1 MPKPVLNPAPAK
13 RPTLAP
19 APAKRA
25 ALAPPP
31 AVHIA
36 ESAETFLPSGS
47 VLLDLVLGGGWC
59 MGRVAN
65 LVGDRSSGKT
75 LLAVEACANFAR
87 RYDVGSVRYVE
98 AEAAFD
104 EQYAE
109 LIGMPKGVK
118 MESDVQT
125 VEQLDKDVAEFLESR
140 KKGDG
145 PCMYVLDSLDAL
157 SDEAEMQREIDKG
170 SYGSGKAKKMS
181 EFFRRRIKLIEDRDC
196 LFMVISQI
204 RDKLNVTFGETKT
217 RSGGRALDFYSSQ
230 IVWLAEIGKIHKQV
244 LGEKRT
250 VGLEVKART
259 KKNKVGIPFRD
270 CELSVIFSYGVDDE
284 VSMFNWLKDQKQ
296 LGQLALGEKE
306 VLPAIADARKNGERD
321 ILADIHDDLKA
332 AVKARWRRIEE
343 ALAPTMKKYG

>member
-1 MPKPVLNPAPAK
+1 MPKPRLALEAPKAAK

-19 APAKRA
+19 PPAPAIN
-25 ALAPPP
+25 
-31 AVHIA
+31 IA
-36 ESAETFLPSGS
+36 ESNETFLPSGS

-59 MGRVAN
+59 LGRCVN

-87 RYDVGSVRYVE
+87 LYEPGSIRYVE

-109 LIGMPKGVK
+109 MIGMPRGVQ
-118 MESDVQT
+118 MEDGVQT
-125 VEQLDKDVAEFLESR
+125 VEQLHDDISEFLEKR

-157 SDEAEMQREIDKG
+157 SDAAEMERDIEKG
-170 SYGSGKAKKMS
+170 SYGGGKAKKMS
-181 EFFRRRIKLIEDRDC
+181 EFFRKRIKLIEDRKC
-196 LFMVISQI
+196 LFIVISQI

-217 RSGGRALDFYSSQ
+217 RSGGRALDFYASQ
-230 IVWLAEIGKIHKQV
+230 IVWLAEVGKIHKQV

-270 CELSVIFSYGVDDE
+270 CELSIVFSYGVDDE
-284 VSMFNWLKDQKQ
+284 VSMFNWLKSQKCID
-296 LGQLALGEKE
+296 QLALEEKQI
-306 VLPAIADARKNGERD
+306 LPAIVQARKDGDRD
-321 ILADIHDDLKA
+321 VLNDIHADMKV
-332 AVKARWRRIEE
+332 AVQRRWRRIEE